1 MKAKL
6 IKSNIDYEQALQRVD
21 ILLSK
26 EVSADEKDELELLLY
41 LIEVYEE
48 EAFPI
53 NLPSP
58 VDAILFTMEQL
69 SLKQQDLVPYI
80 GSKSKVSE
88 IINGKRELSL
98 SMIRSLHTHLG
109 IPLEI
114 LIQEKVEDV
123 PVIEQALA

>member
-6 IKSNIDYEQALQRVD
+6 IKPNTDYEHALQWIDV
-21 ILLSK
+21 LLSK
-26 EVSADEKDELELLLY
+26 EVSIDEKDELELLLY

-48 EAFPI
+48 KTYPI

-58 VDAILFTMEQL
+58 IDAILFSMEQL

-98 SMIRSLHTHLG
+98 NMVRALHTHLG

-114 LIQEKVEDV
+114 LIQEKTEEM
-123 PVIEQALA
+123 PVIEHTLA